1 MNQNTSHHD
10 HNIKSGRHTY
20 LLLIMYN
27 TTVTIMIHNDL
38 KQNGNAHS
46 TYLIIQ
52 TDKQEIEN

>member
-1 MNQNTSHHD
+1 MDQNTSHHD

-46 TYLIIQ
+46 TYLIIYV
-52 TDKQEIEN
+52 NR